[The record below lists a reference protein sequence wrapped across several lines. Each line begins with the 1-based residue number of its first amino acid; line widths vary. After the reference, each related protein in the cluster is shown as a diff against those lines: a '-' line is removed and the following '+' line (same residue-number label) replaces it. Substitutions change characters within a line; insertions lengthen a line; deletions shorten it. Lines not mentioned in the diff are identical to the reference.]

1 MQAKAVNEFNRN
13 VLMLARAGTG
23 KTYTVAQK
31 IVEAD
36 RLGIEADKILC
47 LTFTVKAADELK
59 DDILKYCGDFRPEVY
74 TIHGFCYKLM
84 REYGRRTGK
93 FSDKQIADEI
103 DEGEILKTILN
114 DYIASG
120 DYKTADGTVPIRT
133 KNLVKAVS
141 MIKHR
146 RAEAGYNYFSPSGY
160 GAAINSLAENS
171 KEFRDCF
178 IVKSGAARYTD
189 ENLIG
194 FLKTKGSEF
203 MEKYRF
209 VLSSSALCDF
219 DDLIFSARE
228 TISDINYQKPAYK
241 LIIVDEMQDT
251 SFYEYGIM
259 KYFFKGANVLLC
271 GDEYQTIYG
280 WRGSKPFE
288 IIDDFKKNYDPLIVN
303 LDKNRRSSPVLSYA
317 AAHYLKSAFGDK
329 NELPPAGEIK
339 NEIKDENKIEIVGC
353 KDAKDEARFVF
364 EKVAEFRGDASEICV
379 MARSNR
385 YIADL
390 YKELAAINSTLP
402 LENRLAFFTADTH
415 FQFYKK
421 PIVKDALAFLRL
433 ILNPD
438 DEASFLRIAPK
449 CVKNVTCEMIAALND
464 YSSLGLSAGQFLS
477 EESYRFSDYYEPLL
491 QAYNKGEI
499 VVYDLETTGL
509 DIDNDEAIQ
518 ISAVKTGKNGIKET
532 FNEFILPEIEIKSSA
547 VSVHGY
553 DKEYIKAHG
562 GRRAEEVLKD
572 FCAFAKGCVLIG
584 HNSSSFDDI
593 ILERELK
600 KYALSAAFPYLYDT
614 LKIAALLKPQT
625 GDYKLETL
633 CKAFDIVNVRA
644 HDAFS
649 DVSATE
655 QVLKVFIEKYLFPT
669 KQARKNITERYADVF
684 KGFYDLIHTMKMLL
698 LKNDVLSLIKSIGET
713 LGLSRNEATAAAER
727 ESLND
732 LYRALKGYIGSN
744 EPLSFL
750 KSFLHDVSLSG
761 SQMDVI
767 VKKFN
772 KVPLVTVHQSKGCEF
787 KEVIL
792 VGMGENE
799 FPSYKAVETHNE
811 DEEKRVFYVA
821 ITRAKEKLVIT
832 YPKYKTFYD
841 VSYRR
846 APSPFLS
853 LLPAD
858 AISEIER

>member
-1 MQAKAVNEFNRN
+1 MQAKAVKEFDRN

-36 RLGIEADKILC
+36 KLGIDADKILC

-59 DDILKYCGDFRPEVY
+59 DDIMKSCGDFRPEVY

-84 REYGRRTGK
+84 REYGRKTGK

-103 DEGEILKTILN
+103 DEGEILKAVLN

-120 DYKTADGTVPIRT
+120 DYKTADGFVPTLT

-146 RAEAGYNYFSPSGY
+146 RAESGYNYFSPSGY
-160 GAAINSLAENS
+160 GAAINSLAASS

-178 IVKSGAARYTD
+178 VVKKGVARYTD

-194 FLKTKGSEF
+194 FLKAKGSEF

-209 VLSSSALCDF
+209 VLNSSALCDF
-219 DDLIFSARE
+219 DDLIFSAKE
-228 TISDINYQKPAYK
+228 IVSDINYQKPAYK

-251 SFYEYGIM
+251 SFYEYEIM
-259 KYFFKGANVLLC
+259 KYFFKNANVLMC

-288 IIDDFKKNYDPLIVN
+288 IIDDFKRNYNPLVIN
-303 LDKNRRSSPVLSYA
+303 LDKNRRSAPVLSYA
-317 AAHYLKSAFGDK
+317 AAYYLKSAFGAK
-329 NELPPAGEIK
+329 TELPPAGEIP
-339 NEIKDENKIEIVGC
+339 DEDKIDIVGC
-353 KDAKDEARFVF
+353 KDAKDEAKFVF
-364 EKVAEFRGDASEICV
+364 EKVGVFKGEASEICV

-390 YKELAAINSTLP
+390 YRELTEINSSLP
-402 LENRLAFFTADTH
+402 AENRLAFFTADTH

-421 PIVKDALAFLRL
+421 PIIKDALAFLRL

-449 CVKNVTCEMIAALND
+449 CVKSVTCEMIAALND

-477 EESYRFSDYYEPLL
+477 DEVYRFSDYYEPLL
-491 QAYNKGEI
+491 YAYDKGEI
-499 VVYDLETTGL
+499 IVYDLETTGL
-509 DIDNDEAIQ
+509 DLDNDEAIQ

-562 GRRAEEVLKD
+562 GRNAEEVLKD
-572 FCAFAKGCVLIG
+572 FCAFTKGCVLIG

-600 KYALSAAFPYLYDT
+600 LYSLPHSFPYRYDT

-633 CKAFDIVNVRA
+633 CKAFDIKNVRA

-655 QVLKVFIEKYLFPT
+655 QVLKVFIEKYLYPT
-669 KQARKNITERYADVF
+669 GQARKNITERYADVF
-684 KGFYDLIHTMKMLL
+684 KGFYDLIYTMKVLL
-698 LKNDVLSLIKSIGET
+698 LKNDVLTLIKEIGET
-713 LGLSRNEATAAAER
+713 LGLNLPKSAAAAMADK

-732 LYRALKGYIGSN
+732 LYRALKGYIGNN

-750 KSFLHDVSLSG
+750 KSFLRDVSLSG

-811 DEEKRVFYVA
+811 EEEKRVFYVA

-853 LLPAD
+853 LLPDD
-858 AISEIER
+858 AVNEIKR